1 MIYKSIKLQ
10 VLKIKFS
17 RVKIN
22 EEEVVA
28 QWSTTQILGR
38 CPGFEFSSR

>member
-28 QWSTTQILGR
+28 QWSTISNFITLFRI
-38 CPGFEFSSR
+38 